1 MLQLC
6 KVLESLNLNIVTTNF
21 SSFSTRLST
30 TLFLQADEEERST
43 LETKIQTAIAAYNDP
58 SCFINFYIEFP
69 VAESVDEADK
79 EDRTVVVSKER
90 TKVVPGKFQWFW
102 KFGRNSTGEETRS
115 NGVGI
120 SKNVLVCSSQT
131 HSPPHHMLHLRA
143 GKESQTKMC

>member
-58 SCFINFYIEFP
+58 SCLMNF
-69 VAESVDEADK
+69 
-79 EDRTVVVSKER
+79 
-90 TKVVPGKFQWFW
+90 
-102 KFGRNSTGEETRS
+102 
-115 NGVGI
+115 
-120 SKNVLVCSSQT
+120 
-131 HSPPHHMLHLRA
+131 
-143 GKESQTKMC
+143 